1 MEEAHAKNIGHDFFK
16 KVTKLADD
24 KAKVQSAAK
33 DKHGSQQTAPEEVN
47 EVLGAWDKYRSKH
60 LNTKFPRDLRY
71 SSQLLV
77 ILNSAQSVR
86 EAFQNQYIIDRP
98 RFTKNI
104 EKGEDGRAEHGVVWS
119 SGDPWRDQ
127 RRFTLSTFRSFGVGK
142 RSFEEQIS
150 VEVRALCEEIS
161 AFKGESFNPRK
172 LLANAVSNII
182 CAVIFGKRFEYSDT
196 AFHELLVLLDRTL
209 EIAGAGSAE
218 LLIPILRYFN
228 LASAT
233 EKEIH
238 SISQQLKTYFRHMID
253 NHQEQFDPTDLRDY
267 IDVYLNEIKQT
278 EANGLSSHI
287 TVNNLQ
293 ATVLQLFAAGSETT
307 NTTIRWALLYMIA
320 HPDIQR
326 KVQHEIDNVVGRNR
340 LPNLSDKEHMP
351 YTEATIMEVQRI
363 VSIVPVGVPHC
374 AAEDTT
380 LNGYNIPKNAI
391 IMSNIWAIHHDLLV
405 WDAPDTFRPERF
417 LDDDGLVSQP
427 DEYIP
432 FSVGRRVCLGE
443 NLAKM
448 ELFIFFSHLL
458 HRFTFRKPQGSSRL
472 CFDGIIGATNAPHN
486 YNIEAILRD

>member
-1 MEEAHAKNIGHDFFK
+1 M
-16 KVTKLADD
+16 
-24 KAKVQSAAK
+24 
-33 DKHGSQQTAPEEVN
+33 
-47 EVLGAWDKYRSKH
+47 YRSGLPPHQFMAK
-60 LNTKFPRDLRY
+60 LSKYYGDVYCFYLG
-71 SSQLLV
+71 SQLLV

-86 EAFQNQYIIDRP
+86 EAFQNQYLIDRP
-98 RFTKNI
+98 AFKLRTKNL
-104 EKGEDGRAEHGVVWS
+104 EKGEGTHGRTEHGVVWS

-127 RRFTLSTFRSFGVGK
+127 RRFTLSTFRSLGVGK

-150 VEVRALCEEIS
+150 VEARALCEEIS

-196 AFHELLVLLDRTL
+196 TFHELLVLLDRTL
-209 EIAGAGSAE
+209 EIAGSGSAE
-218 LLIPILRYFN
+218 VLIPILRYFN

-233 EKEIH
+233 EKEIY
-238 SISQQLKTYFRHMID
+238 SISHQLKKYIRHMID
-253 NHQEQFDPTDLRDY
+253 NHQDQFDPTDLRDY

-293 ATVLQLFAAGSETT
+293 ATILQIFAAGSETT

-340 LPNLSDKEHMP
+340 LPKLCDKEHMP
-351 YTEATIMEVQRI
+351 YTEATLMEVQRI

-380 LNGYNIPKNAI
+380 LHGYNIPKNGI
-391 IMSNIWAIHHDLLV
+391 IISNIWAIHHDPLV
-405 WDAPDTFRPERF
+405 WDAPDIFRPERF
-417 LDDDGLVSQP
+417 LDGDGLGSQP

-432 FSVGRRVCLGE
+432 FSAGRRVCLGE

-448 ELFIFFSHLL
+448 ELFLFFSHLL
-458 HRFTFRKPQGSSRL
+458 HRFTFKKPQDSML
-472 CFDGIIGATNAPHN
+472 CFDGIIGATNAPPQLL
-486 YNIEAILRD
+486 YRSYFAGLIIKLLKNIIMQLLYIPNA